1 MFGVGLDDGQIA
13 DQVKRL
19 FFDGPAPTLAPF
31 PLFVFHQFLHRGL
44 PGTGCR
50 QRIGCCQV
58 GSRQPE
64 IQMSLTIGLRFRA
77 EQLPG
82 FSPVAGLQTLLLAG
96 FIIMDVINAAMAA
109 VETESLLH
117 VFMKQRKSVPA
128 PRCVSFT
135 QSDADKLPASEFCRS
150 FSGALAS
157 RCRVSPSPPSAGSF
171 AGSCNLVHSQLIDAQ
186 ASRVVA
192 GGGIGHLS
200 PRLLLQYA

>member
-1 MFGVGLDDGQIA
+1 MRLPMGL
-13 DQVKRL
+13 
-19 FFDGPAPTLAPF
+19 
-31 PLFVFHQFLHRGL
+31 
-44 PGTGCR
+44 
-50 QRIGCCQV
+50 
-58 GSRQPE
+58 
-64 IQMSLTIGLRFRA
+64 SLGGEQCGGFRT
-77 EQLPG
+77 
-82 FSPVAGLQTLLLAG
+82 VTGLQAFLFAG
-96 FIIMDVINAAMAA
+96 FIVMDVINPSVAA